1 MNIFKRILLLI
12 LPLSLI
18 FISCEREPS
27 VNVDQDTVY
36 GEYRLVYD
44 ANEDKTYARATFR
57 FGSATGTILEL
68 SEPAEIT
75 YDGDQMPWKPI
86 LAYYEQDFAG
96 KVASGT
102 FSYTDLEQNTFEN
115 AVSLASEI
123 GLSASLTEISQGAAF
138 TLIWEGSPIVAG
150 EIITVTI
157 NGINEGD
164 AQIFIEADPGATS
177 IVLPKDK
184 LEELGIGTARVF
196 IERRANAQVQQGTS
210 RGGAIWSRYNVGPID
225 VEIVE

>member
-1 MNIFKRILLLI
+1 MKVFKHSLLLM
-12 LPLSLI
+12 LPLTLI
-18 FISCEREPS
+18 FFSCEREPS

-36 GEYRLVYD
+36 GEYRLVYE

-75 YDGDQMPWKPI
+75 YDGDAMPWKPI

-96 KVASGT
+96 QIASGT
-102 FSYTDLEQNTFEN
+102 FSYTDLDQNTFEN
-115 AVSLASEI
+115 NVSLASEI
-123 GLSASLTEISQGAAF
+123 GLPASLAEISQGSAF
-138 TLIWEGSPIVAG
+138 TLVWEGGPILGG

-184 LEELGIGTARVF
+184 LGELGIGTARVF
-196 IERRANAQVQQGTS
+196 IERRANAEVQQGTS
-210 RGGAIWSRYNVGPID
+210 RGGAIWSRYNVGPIN